1 MPLRAVVEALSGTA
15 IVTWDHDTKTATVLF
30 GARVISMTIGQK
42 SMKINGVDV
51 AMLAAPVIVES
62 RTFLPLRD
70 LGYALGLN
78 ESQVNWNAE
87 TKTATLN

>member
-1 MPLRAVVEALSGTA
+1 
-15 IVTWDHDTKTATVLF
+15 
-30 GARVISMTIGQK
+30 
-42 SMKINGVDV
+42 MKINGVDV

-78 ESQVNWNAE
+78 EEYINWDNI